1 MSNEKK
7 VEDPLISLGP
17 IPAHPD
23 ELQRRAHLGEYYPCI
38 NGVKIKPTR
47 RFMQN
52 TKTTTDF
59 FDTFPKPIGFLAMPP
74 DWVTESELE
83 ISLLGDEKYH
93 EKHYNASGARLH
105 EAGVLLFTCEFLR
118 NFRNSGGRSFTE
130 QELKKLIEDN
140 IIIKKRM
147 RGKPIISFS
156 PLQSTK
162 SIKINETFDNGTNPV
177 GVREFFESQV
187 FLNPVKFSPALLKPY
202 LVKDYFI
209 QRLTFDNLYLL
220 NPNGDDDD
228 AYAEFPVALY
238 SGIFHGN
245 TCCGRVFD
253 EMDSREEFE
262 DEDYNFSDRKRFTFD
277 NKKEKIAFFL
287 KICKMLID
295 GIEKDGESDDKKK
308 ECENHGNYGNTLVGL
323 FDIEGDGDYFCSFLH
338 NFMRNYVVI
347 LLFYKLIEKND
358 ELKKIIYTQKRMT
371 TTDITGAFKN
381 KAFSIQTLPDADRK
395 PVFEGQMTLGN
406 RLDKQRVQRF
416 LPTIDPSIARKYE
429 VKKPSLIALLERYFS
444 IILLI
449 MSGRNANDY
458 ANPLNVVLC
467 REDLLKPYEFSGLVH
482 SAGELEYPPH
492 PPVCDG
498 KTMAHLLA
506 ERCPSIL
513 MRIIHVN
520 PEKNN
525 PIAYLIA
532 DERGETPKSIAIRE
546 LQVVSKNPDSLP
558 DMIEKAVGAMTFF
571 NSLPDRQ
578 PDVEE
583 YNIKAD
589 ALVQQKAEYQAKK
602 KAKKEAQ
609 LKAVMGY
616 DMAKEGPAFDT
627 RFQPLTLQGRR
638 IFKNQLETEL
648 GQGGRRSRKKNNRN
662 KKRVK
667 TLNKKK
673 YRLSRMRRC
682 KNKK

>member
-38 NGVKIKPTR
+38 NGVKIIPTR
-47 RFMQN
+47 KN

-74 DWVTESELE
+74 DWVTEGELE

-93 EKHYNASGARLH
+93 EKHYDASGAGAARLR

-147 RGKPIISFS
+147 RGTPIMSHFES
-156 PLQSTK
+156 YS
-162 SIKINETFDNGTNPV
+162 SIKINGTFDNGTNPV

-187 FLNPVKFSPALLKPY
+187 FLNPPTVKFSPALLKPY

-209 QRLTFDNLYLL
+209 QRLTFDNVYLL
-220 NPNGDDDD
+220 NPNGNDD
-228 AYAEFPVALY
+228 AYAKFPVALY

-245 TCCGRVFD
+245 TCCGDVFD

-262 DEDYNFSDRKRFTFD
+262 DEDYSFISDRKRFTFD
-277 NKKEKIAFFL
+277 TKKERIAFFL

-323 FDIEGDGDYFCSFLH
+323 FDIEGDYFCSFLH

-358 ELKKIIYTQKRMT
+358 ELKKIIYTQKSMT
-371 TTDITGAFKN
+371 TTDLTGAFKN

-395 PVFEGQMTLGN
+395 PVFEGHMTMGI
-406 RLDKQRVQRF
+406 RSDKQRVQRF

-449 MSGRNANDY
+449 MSGRNANDD

-482 SAGELEYPPH
+482 SAGELEHPLY

-546 LQVVSKNPDSLP
+546 LQVVLKNPDSLP
-558 DMIEKAVGAMTFF
+558 DMIEKAMRAMTFF

-583 YNIKAD
+583 YNIKAE
-589 ALVQQKAEYQAKK
+589 QKAEYQAKK
-602 KAKKEAQ
+602 KAKKEAKKEAQ